1 MKNLPLEKLKRT
13 AIAVFAICL
22 LASSCKKDGETTVD
36 ETPTTTPN
44 TAVTTQQVADVTSN
58 AVASASYGLQSSV
71 AKALQTAVDNKIYS
85 TTTQATT
92 CGITISNNY
101 SVAQATNGYSYKYTV
116 AGTYKL
122 TCGNAGAPST
132 YNYTSSMEGSY
143 ETPKLSSTDKAEAEL
158 AFESIASSST
168 DVAGS
173 GTYTRNG
180 SQIPKEQGKTAFTS
194 KIQIKLSN
202 LVMNKNTAVILSGTG
217 TATISTTTAGVT
229 KNYTGEITFKGNGLA
244 VLVIDGVSYNITL

>member
-1 MKNLPLEKLKRT
+1 MKNLSLGKLKRM

-22 LASSCKKDGETTVD
+22 FSSSCKKDGTTTVD
-36 ETPTTTPN
+36 ETTTTPT

-101 SVAQATNGYSYKYTV
+101 SVAQAANGYSYKYSV

-143 ETPKLSSTDKAEAEL
+143 ETPKLSSTDKAQAEL
-158 AFESIASSST
+158 SFESIASSST
-168 DVAGS
+168 DVSGS

-180 SQIPKEQGKTAFTS
+180 SQTPKEQGKAAFTS
-194 KIQIKLSN
+194 TILIKLN
-202 LVMNKNTAVILSGTG
+202 TLVMNKNTAVILSGTG
-217 TATISTTTAGVT
+217 TATITTTTAGVT